1 MENLA
6 AAALRV
12 LVATDSRTALCQRFE
27 KSPPVMVPTTLAE
40 ADALR
45 EWALATQPERP
56 EGATLDQLA
65 RHLEFIAAVLPSRAN
80 DVETGR
86 KRVAVYASILS
97 GHSNEALAHMA
108 RRACESLEWFPS
120 PKQCLEFLA
129 EYRTP
134 RPLQETALL
143 TCAAFVHRSF
153 DSWIREL
160 REGGPIGDVPDQW
173 KRIAVEQGALR
184 RMDGGVYVN
193 RALYHG
199 PPRPPFQPRSLPR
212 SATRPTAS
220 ASHRAIAGASQGLV
234 A

>member
-1 MENLA
+1 MQL
-6 AAALRV
+6 
-12 LVATDSRTALCQRFE
+12 FE
-27 KSPPVMVPTTLAE
+27 KHPPVTVPTTLAE

-45 EWALATQPERP
+45 EWALATLPERP

-134 RPLQETALL
+134 RSDQETALL
-143 TCAAFVHRSF
+143 TCAAFTHKSF
-153 DSWIREL
+153 DAWIRDL

-173 KRIAVEQGALR
+173 KRIAVEQGAMRHL
-184 RMDGGVYVN
+184 GGVYVS

-199 PPRPPFQPRSLPR
+199 PPRPAYQARPRPAPAR
-212 SATRPTAS
+212 FTPPAATS
-220 ASHRAIAGASQGLV
+220 RAIAGASEGML